1 LKTMK
6 KIDAERQLSPDKRSN
21 YKEQ

>member
-1 LKTMK
+1 MK